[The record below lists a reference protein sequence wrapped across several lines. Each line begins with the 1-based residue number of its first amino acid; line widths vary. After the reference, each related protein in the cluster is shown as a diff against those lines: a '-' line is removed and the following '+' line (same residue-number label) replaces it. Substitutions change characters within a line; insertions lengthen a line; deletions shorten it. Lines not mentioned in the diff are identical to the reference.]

1 MTTDELKDLIAS
13 KIAGQGS
20 AVDAGSALPEILGGV
35 VDLLKN
41 QQDKVNALDGIVV
54 TLGDNTDEWKQDD
67 MLMAKNALGVKS
79 DISGGLMPR
88 MDVYS
93 ARYAIIG
100 EENNFSISDYIRRTY
115 PEDDWAIEAVFV
127 SDFVYTSDAYG
138 EDTLACIAIVRNR
151 TSGLLS
157 GFYGEI

>member
-1 MTTDELKDLIAS
+1 M
-13 KIAGQGS
+13 Q
-20 AVDAGSALPEILGGV
+20 AVPFQKYWGGV

-54 TLGDNTDEWKQDD
+54 TLNGASDEWTQDD
-67 MLMAKNALGVKS
+67 MRMAKNALGVKS
-79 DISGGLMPR
+79 DVYGGLMPR

-100 EENNFSISDYIRRTY
+100 EENKFSISDYIRKTY

-127 SDFVYTSDAYG
+127 SDFVYTSDIYG
-138 EDTLACIAIVRNR
+138 EDALTCIAIVQNR

>member
-1 MTTDELKDLIAS
+1 MTTQEIKDLIAS

-41 QQDKVNALDGIVV
+41 QQDKVNVLDGIVV
-54 TLGDNTDEWKQDD
+54 TLNGNTTEWTQDD
-67 MLMAKNALGVKS
+67 MRLAKNALGVKS
-79 DISGGLMPR
+79 DVYGGLMPR

-100 EENNFSISDYIRRTY
+100 EENNFSISDFIRRSY
-115 PEDDWAIEAVFV
+115 PENDWAIEAVFV
-127 SDFVYTSDAYG
+127 SDFVYTSGNFG
-138 EDTLACIAIVRNR
+138 EDTLTCIAIVQNR

-157 GFYGEI
+157 GLYSEI